1 MQEITVEE
9 LKSRVDAGEQLNV
22 IDVREPDE
30 YAEYNLGAKLIPL
43 GQVLSMQLD
52 ELDDLKNE
60 ELIIHCKSG
69 KHSLQA
75 CLVMEQMGFSNVK
88 NLVGGAMAWQEKFNN
103 AKIS

>member
-9 LKSRVDAGEQLNV
+9 LKSRVDAGERMNV

-69 KHSLQA
+69 KRSLQA

>member
-9 LKSRVDAGEQLNV
+9 LKSRVDAGEQMNV

-69 KHSLQA
+69 KRSLQA

>member
-69 KHSLQA
+69 KRSLQA

>member
-1 MQEITVEE
+1 M
-9 LKSRVDAGEQLNV
+9 NV

-69 KHSLQA
+69 KRSLQA

>member
-1 MQEITVEE
+1 MQEITVQQ
-9 LKSRVDAGEQLNV
+9 LKSRVEAGEQLNE
-22 IDVREPDE
+22 IDVREPHE

-69 KHSLQA
+69 KRSLQA